1 MRVLMSPIGE
11 ETVEITR
18 IHVHQCTSCGK
29 VSRRDEPDGIP
40 DPLGA
45 FHCST
50 CEHVGP
56 LNLQI
61 VEESDP
67 RLHH

>member
-1 MRVLMSPIGE
+1 MSDTE
-11 ETVEITR
+11 AKAVDEIR
-18 IHVHQCTSCGK
+18 IHVHQCPSCGK
-29 VSRRDEPDGIP
+29 VSRREEPDGIP
-40 DPLGA
+40 DPLGVLQ
-45 FHCST
+45 CST
-50 CEHVGP
+50 CGHVGP